1 MGFESRMIT
10 TEPSDES
17 ANTLNPP
24 VLHCTNTRKFTV
36 LLKRTWRSAITV
48 DYPEGINIHKTHL
61 RPTCPRTGNLLLAV
75 PRPLAVAIQLRLA
88 ADTAISQLEKLPKG
102 SLSGGAQSLGLGHL
116 GLFRAGFWR
125 RWCF

>member
-1 MGFESRMIT
+1 MGFGSHMRT

-17 ANTLNPP
+17 ANTLNSP
-24 VLHCTNTRKFTV
+24 VLQCTNTEKFTV
-36 LLKRTWRSAITV
+36 LLKRTWRTAITV

-88 ADTAISQLEKLPKG
+88 ADTAVSQLEKLPKG
-102 SLSGGAQSLGLGHL
+102 SLSGGALSLGLSHS
-116 GLFRAGFWR
+116 GLICNSFWR
-125 RWCF
+125 RLRF

>member
-1 MGFESRMIT
+1 MGFGSRMNNA
-10 TEPSDES
+10 EPPNES
-17 ANTLNPP
+17 ANTLNSP
-24 VLHCTNTRKFTV
+24 VLQCTNTEKFTV
-36 LLKRTWRSAITV
+36 LLKRTWRTAITV

-61 RPTCPRTGNLLLAV
+61 QPVCPRTEGLLSAA
-75 PRPLAVAIQLRLA
+75 PGPLAVAIQLRLA